1 MREYYEIWWE
11 HITGP
16 KHFTDEIMKNIDNEL
31 CTMLCVP
38 DNLPWEY
45 ELRDV
50 IIRNNINNGK
60 WFEIIDDSMDCCQDA
75 GNYLLQNFAE
85 ENIKSS
91 YAYYCH
97 NTTIEKYLK
106 DKKVLCNKI
115 LWIKNTTSASL
126 SKWLTFFRKY
136 KSNNKDEGIFILE
149 TTEEFNRTATIDV
162 LKYSDFVTIYD
173 AHLFSSIIASES
185 SNEQLVH
192 QYITY
197 LADSLCGMDVELIV
211 EFINNTDF
219 YKDDIANSFRK
230 YSNITD
236 MELLYKIWK
245 AQIQIAFPLVE
256 VARVNFA
263 SKYEELIKDCLPV
276 MQFGEII
283 QNPYEV
289 ELGTIIY
296 MLSNKCEEYGE
307 NRLLISRQDYEDIHF
322 LHDVRNKLAHIKY
335 CRSDEIYKLLLNNF
349 FSYSKE
355 AYA

>member
-31 CTMLCVP
+31 CTVLCVP

-45 ELRDV
+45 ELSDV

-60 WFEIIDDSMDCCQDA
+60 WFEIIDDSMECCQDV
-75 GNYLLQNFAE
+75 GNYLLQYAAE

-97 NTTIEKYLK
+97 NTPIEKYLK
-106 DKKVLCNKI
+106 DKKVLCNKV
-115 LWIKNTTSASL
+115 LWIKITSSAAFT
-126 SKWLTFFRKY
+126 KWLTFFRKY
-136 KSNNKDEGIFILE
+136 KSNNKNEGTFILE
-149 TTEEFNRTATIDV
+149 TTEEINKTTAIDV

-192 QYITY
+192 QYITC
-197 LADSLCGMDVELIV
+197 LADNLCGMNVELIV
-211 EFINNTDF
+211 KFINNTDF
-219 YKDDIANSFRK
+219 YNDDIAVSFRK
-230 YSNITD
+230 YSGVTD
-236 MELLYKIWK
+236 TELLYKIWK

-276 MQFGEII
+276 MQFGELI
-283 QNPYEV
+283 QNSCEV

-296 MLSNKCEEYGE
+296 MLSDKYEEFGK
-307 NRLLISRQDYEDIHF
+307 NRLVISHKDYEDIHF

-335 CRSDEIYKLLLNNF
+335 CSSDEIYKLLLNNF
-349 FSYSKE
+349 FVNEKE